1 MSQTVKING
10 ISYANVPRVKIPL
23 NSDTSQFAE
32 FYDISNA
39 TATAADMLAGKT
51 AYGPNGAT
59 GETNKGL
66 ITGTIATKTSSD
78 LTVNGKT
85 VTAPAGY
92 YASAASKSV
101 ADGSATTPTT
111 TITPTTIITAPTT
124 GTNAGKIVAT
134 VSGSSSI
141 TPTVSAGY
149 VSTGTSGT
157 VSVSG
162 STTIN
167 PATLDTNLKS
177 ANIKAGTT
185 IFGIAGSSTVVDTSD
200 ATATASDMLSG
211 KTAYVNGSKVTGNIV
226 GKSSADLT
234 VNGGTVTAPAGYYGS
249 AASASVA
256 SMTLPT
262 APTGT
267 SSGTAQGSA
276 IGRSTSTRYLNIPVG
291 YNDTAKYYTISA
303 VANGS
308 ATTPATIITPTVTP
322 TLITSGANAGK
333 IQIAV
338 SGNSSITPT
347 VSAGYVSA
355 GTAGTVSV
363 SSTTTVSASTLD
375 ENLIS
380 DNIKSGVTIFGVSGS
395 STVVDTAIGTT
406 ASATSNDILSGKSA
420 YVNGQL
426 VEGAIAS
433 KSSSDLTVSGA
444 TVTVPAGYYGSGAS
458 ATVAS
463 GSATTPTTSIA
474 ITPTF
479 GVSTTTGIVTVTGS
493 SSKSITPTV
502 SAGYVTAGTSGTV
515 STSISTTSS
524 ANQYQLPVQGASTW
538 TPTTSDQTIA
548 AGKWLTGAQTIKG
561 DANLVAG
568 NIKQGTTIFGVSGTL
583 SLVSVV
589 QDSTTKVLTIS

>member
-78 LTVNGKT
+78 LTVSGKT

-111 TITPTTIITAPTT
+111 TITPTTVITAPTT
-124 GTNAGKIVAT
+124 GTDAGKIVAT

-149 VSTGTSGT
+149 VTTGTSGT

-234 VNGGTVTAPAGYYGS
+234 V
-249 AASASVA
+249 
-256 SMTLPT
+256 
-262 APTGT
+262 
-267 SSGTAQGSA
+267 
-276 IGRSTSTRYLNIPVG
+276 
-291 YNDTAKYYTISA
+291 
-303 VANGS
+303 
-308 ATTPATIITPTVTP
+308 
-322 TLITSGANAGK
+322 
-333 IQIAV
+333 
-338 SGNSSITPT
+338 
-347 VSAGYVSA
+347 
-355 GTAGTVSV
+355 
-363 SSTTTVSASTLD
+363 
-375 ENLIS
+375 
-380 DNIKSGVTIFGVSGS
+380 
-395 STVVDTAIGTT
+395 
-406 ASATSNDILSGKSA
+406 
-420 YVNGQL
+420 
-426 VEGAIAS
+426 
-433 KSSSDLTVSGA
+433 SGA

-502 SAGYVTAGTSGTV
+502 NAGYVTAGTSGTV